1 MLTRRKTSVALLVVA
16 LVAMTFPHAPVSAE
30 VKKTAID
37 GQQLTPVRNSCPSSR
52 ITNQKKNYIVRFA
65 DNATEA
71 DVSRLIN
78 TKNGKQKGRFK
89 KAFNGA
95 IVEMTPKEAT
105 ELCLLN
111 DASLRWVEED
121 QSVKVDPLMVVTVRA
136 STAVTAT
143 SWGLDRIDQRSGTD
157 GFYSYVTDGQGV
169 DVYVVDTGLNSTH
182 SEFAGRVKPGY
193 STLTGDANTT
203 DCNGHGTHVAG
214 TAVGATFGV
223 APLAS
228 VVPVQVLDCN
238 GAGTLSSVLTGI
250 DWVIENHMSAPAV
263 MNLSIGAD
271 RSESLNAAI
280 DRAFLDGITVAVA
293 AGNEN
298 TDACLKSPASSVSS
312 ALTVGATTNADTR
325 AFFSNYGECLDLFA
339 PGFGITSAWHRTP
352 TDAVTIS
359 GTSMASPHVAGL
371 AARYLSAAPAAHP
384 MQVMAA
390 VIGDATPNV
399 VTDAGP
405 LSPNRLAFGDP
416 DVIPV
421 PPPTMT
427 PTNPDAISAPP
438 GSGTST
444 SPSLPGQPTRPV
456 PLSGVQSSWLS
467 WQETADGGL
476 PITGH
481 VVEVFRKGKLVGR
494 VIVDADELHTIA
506 GLRAQT
512 AHTFRVAAMNA
523 LGIGPFSRISKPVV
537 PLKTTRVYKATH
549 NSSVTGVVPKKPTR
563 VRIQR
568 NRTSVDVRW
577 SIPKNAT
584 VTGYE
589 VLFIQKKKVVA
600 KAITD
605 AVGGVRISGLT
616 PGRYSVQVVAVNE
629 AGVSKRSKAVS
640 LTFR

>member
-1 MLTRRKTSVALLVVA
+1 MSVALLVAA
-16 LVAMTFPHAPVSAE
+16 LAAMTMPHSPVSAD
-30 VKKTAID
+30 VKKSAVD

-65 DNATEA
+65 DTATEA
-71 DVSRLIN
+71 DVTRLIT
-78 TKNGKQKGRFK
+78 TKNGKQKGRLK

-95 IVEMTPKEAT
+95 IVEMSPKDAT

-121 QSVKVDPLMVVTVRA
+121 RTLQVDPQMVATVRA
-136 STAVTAT
+136 TTAVTAT
-143 SWGLDRIDQRSGTD
+143 SWGIDRIDQRSGTD
-157 GFYSYVTDGQGV
+157 GVYSYVTDGTGV
-169 DVYVVDTGLNSTH
+169 DVYIVDTGLNGAH
-182 SEFAGRVKPGY
+182 SEFAGRVKLGY
-193 STLTGDANTT
+193 SSITGDANTT

-223 APLAS
+223 APRAF
-228 VVPVQVLDCN
+228 VVPVQVMDCT
-238 GAGTLSSVLTGI
+238 GAGSLSSVLTGI
-250 DWVIENHMSAPAV
+250 DWVIENHASAPAV
-263 MNLSIGAD
+263 MNLSIGSD

-280 DRAFLDGITVAVA
+280 DRAFLDGITVVVA
-293 AGNEN
+293 AGNDN
-298 TDACLKSPASSVSS
+298 TDACLKSPASSTSS
-312 ALTVGATTNADTR
+312 ALTVGATTSADAR
-325 AFFSNYGECLDLFA
+325 AYFSNYGECLDVFA
-339 PGFGITSAWHRTP
+339 PGFAITSAWHTAP
-352 TDAVTIS
+352 GAVTLS

-384 MQVMAA
+384 IQVMAA
-390 VIGDATPNV
+390 VIGDATANV
-399 VTDAGP
+399 ITDAGP

-416 DVIPV
+416 DVIPL
-421 PPPTMT
+421 PPPAMA
-427 PTNPDAISAPP
+427 PTNPDAIAAPP
-438 GSGTST
+438 GSGTPS

-467 WQETADGGL
+467 WKETADGGL

-481 VVEVFRKGKLVGR
+481 VVEVFRQGKLVGR
-494 VIVDADELHTIA
+494 VVVDADELHTIA

-523 LGIGPFSRISKPVV
+523 LGIGPFSQISKPVI
-537 PLKTTRVYKATH
+537 PLKTTRVYKASHT
-549 NSSVTGVVPKKPTR
+549 SSVTGVVPNKPTR

-577 SIPKNAT
+577 SIPRNAT

-605 AVGGVRISGLT
+605 AVGGVRISGLK
-616 PGRYSVQVVAVNE
+616 PGRYNVQVVAVNE